1 MSLSPLFTILKSQIL
16 HVSKKSSDHC
26 HFLCKYCINQEISQD
41 IRSNSGNAEL
51 RCCNGRGDQEL
62 DRQNAED
69 FADKAV
75 SYSNVVYPCQL
86 LAASKC
92 FKLPRSAQ
100 FLAFKLIQAVC
111 SDATSAPGAV
121 SRSTDIYSMT
131 RIDETCPAERGQVV
145 STPSSPPW
153 QVTNL
158 ALDILD
164 LL

>member
-16 HVSKKSSDHC
+16 HVRSKKCSDHC
-26 HFLCKYCINQEISQD
+26 HRVQVSGD

-69 FADKAV
+69 FADKAI

-92 FKLPRSAQ
+92 FKH
-100 FLAFKLIQAVC
+100 FKLPSFLLSSWFKLFAVMQ
-111 SDATSAPGAV
+111 PV
-121 SRSTDIYSMT
+121 H
-131 RIDETCPAERGQVV
+131 
-145 STPSSPPW
+145 
-153 QVTNL
+153 L
-158 ALDILD
+158 ALSQD
-164 LL
+164 LQISTVWRELTRPVLRSGVKWCRLRHLRHGRSQTWP

>member
-1 MSLSPLFTILKSQIL
+1 MRSHEFIATLHHPKIPDSSRIKEVFGSLPF
-16 HVSKKSSDHC
+16 
-26 HFLCKYCINQEISQD
+26 F
-41 IRSNSGNAEL
+41 
-51 RCCNGRGDQEL
+51 DQEL

-69 FADKAV
+69 FADKAI